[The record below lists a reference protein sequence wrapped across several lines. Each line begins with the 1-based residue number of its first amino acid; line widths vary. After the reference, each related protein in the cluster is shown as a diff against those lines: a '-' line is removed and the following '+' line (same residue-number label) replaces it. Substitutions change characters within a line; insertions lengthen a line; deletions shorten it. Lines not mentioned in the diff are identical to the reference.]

1 MKWGC
6 APIFPKGATFVVI
19 AGDPSAKGILVVR
32 MILPPTY
39 RIPAHDHPTDEGV
52 TVISGVLYVAMGNKL
67 DTGEGGKLGMD
78 GFAVPPARMI
88 LYARTAGKTVVQVE
102 AKAPFG
108 MTYVDPANDPT
119 NKQQG

>member
-1 MKWGC
+1 MGTHD
-6 APIFPKGATFVVI
+6 A
-19 AGDPSAKGILVVR
+19 SAEIPHPCPR
-32 MILPPTY
+32 PPD
-39 RIPAHDHPTDEGV
+39 RRGV
-52 TVISGVLYVAMGNKL
+52 TVISGVLYDAMGDKL

-119 NKQQG
+119 KKQQG